1 MELIYKW
8 HATHLWFLRLT
19 GKLSLITKS
28 PQQIQFLL
36 FHFHSWTWATIVT
49 SAIHH
54 FQHLTRLKARVATL
68 TLKLLKNL
76 QTTKMQTQEERK
88 WNLRLNTLEKL
99 ANDPRKNIG
108 RKRTKIRGSTLFKN
122 LQTTREQTHL
132 KKNKYRRLQ
141 LNKLLKKKI
150 SKN

>member
-1 MELIYKW
+1 
-8 HATHLWFLRLT
+8 
-19 GKLSLITKS
+19 
-28 PQQIQFLL
+28 
-36 FHFHSWTWATIVT
+36 
-49 SAIHH
+49 
-54 FQHLTRLKARVATL
+54 LK
-68 TLKLLKNL
+68 
-76 QTTKMQTQEERK
+76 
-88 WNLRLNTLEKL
+88 LNTLEKL
-99 ANDPRKNIG
+99 ANDQRENIG